1 MSPPPSGLHTPP
13 PVPFSPSHQQPKHPP
28 PSSPLTPALF
38 FYKWQQPTASA
49 VGRGGLSWGVKLC
62 GLGLAC
68 WTTTMNSLIC
78 QVLFLSIS
86 WRLSLVHLTKKAF
99 LPAATHARSAASSG
113 LGSLVFNARN
123 VPAFVRGLLMA
134 ASQSAERNIL
144 FVLEHL
150 MTLTLAKTRIVT
162 V

>member
-13 PVPFSPSHQQPKHPP
+13 PVPFSPSHQQPKHP

-86 WRLSLVHLTKKAF
+86 WHLSLIHLTKKAF

-113 LGSLVFNARN
+113 FRSLVFKLMH
-123 VPAFVRGLLMA
+123 VTSLHWFVVCWWPPLRTR
-134 ASQSAERNIL
+134 SETFCSFWNISWL
-144 FVLEHL
+144 
-150 MTLTLAKTRIVT
+150 
-162 V
+162 